1 MLSSRDKRESAPPP
15 HTGLL
20 RDETLVL
27 RQLLGYSD
35 VDSAA
40 PSFRPKSL
48 GNRLQQSS
56 MRDVLIVGLHID
68 TYQGYDQLVADQQLH
83 IGVSILDT
91 RVLEDMLLNPTTANY
106 QEAITSYQ
114 STVGE
119 SAYCERASRNFLFGL
134 SQPISITE
142 LKPTIDALLSSRDYV
157 LVLHGTHSDFKIL
170 QHLKIDLPTQ
180 SLYVIDTNKAAQSP
194 LKLYYRYS
202 LERLLEVLK
211 IPYANLHAAGNDAH
225 YCLRALLMIAVFD
238 VERHPFRQ
246 YEALLPLFRA
256 VAQAPRPLTRGEI
269 WRMEEPQRE
278 AHREAKS
285 QSNSRRKA
293 RRAAS
298 TSRRLLERLDREKGQ
313 TQSAETD
320 LMAQSSL
327 LDIGDEPEGPR

>member
-1 MLSSRDKRESAPPP
+1 

-40 PSFRPKSL
+40 PSFQPESL
-48 GNRLQQSS
+48 GDRLQRSS
-56 MRDVLIVGLHID
+56 MRDVLFVGLDID
-68 TYQGYDQLVADQQLH
+68 TYQGYDQLIGDQQLH

-91 RVLEDMLLNPTTANY
+91 RVLEDMLLNPTAANY

-114 STVGE
+114 FTVGE
-119 SAYCERASRNFLFGL
+119 SAYCKRASKNFLFGL

-142 LKPTIDALLSSRDYV
+142 LKPKIDALLSKRDYI

-170 QHLKIDLPTQ
+170 QHLKIDLPAQ
-180 SLYVIDTNKAAQSP
+180 SLYVVDTNKAAQSP

-202 LERLLEVLK
+202 LEKLLEALQ

-238 VERHPFRQ
+238 AERYPSEQ
-246 YEALLPLFRA
+246 YKALLHLFRA
-256 VAQAPRPLTRGEI
+256 TAQAPRPLTRGEI
-269 WRMEEPQRE
+269 WQMEEPQRE

-285 QSNSRRKA
+285 QSRSRRKA
-293 RRAAS
+293 KRAAR
-298 TSRRLLERLDREKGQ
+298 TNRRLLERL
-313 TQSAETD
+313 
-320 LMAQSSL
+320 
-327 LDIGDEPEGPR
+327 